1 MDAFIQK
8 YGKDVT
14 GVLSG
19 WDRVRIRGT
28 QRILAN
34 VGGMMSFL
42 SHVGVLMKDFGAF
55 VERTCLRVRAAS
67 EQAARRLDR
76 PVQYLFSSALDKYQ
90 EAQNIA
96 WRDQVKEGLVCVF
109 SCVEP
114 CLAYQVRPDRA
125 TKMIS
130 LVLAPRKCVHL
141 YHYWMHPD
149 FGLMHARLQ
158 TWFPFTVE
166 VCFNGRSWL
175 ARQMD
180 KQGLAY
186 RQRDNCF
193 TWLEDVAA
201 SQKLMEQLRRFRWAG
216 FLRFLAEQVHP
227 LQKEILQGFR
237 TEYYWSMTESEWA
250 TDVMFGSANALA
262 RVYPS
267 LVAGAMT
274 TFSSR
279 DVMRYLGKKPSGP
292 FKGEVVSSYL
302 HRPEGVRVKHSVQ
315 SNSVKMYDKQGT
327 VLRIETTMNDPY
339 RFKAYRPKESD
350 PKGPRQWRYLRKG
363 VADAQRR
370 AEICQGVNDRYLE
383 ALASLD
389 SAIPIRQLVASIC
402 KPTRWKGR
410 NLRALCPWSA
420 VDQELLTVISR
431 GEYVLQGFRNRDL
444 VAHLYPKARGD
455 LAEQRRA
462 SARVTRLLRLLRAHR
477 LIRKI
482 TGTHRYRLTLKGREI
497 ATGVLRYQSATLQQL
512 SRIPA

>member
-8 YGKDVT
+8 YEKDVT
-14 GVLSG
+14 GVLNG
-19 WDRVRIRGT
+19 WDRVRIRGM

-34 VGGMMSFL
+34 VGGMMSYL
-42 SHVGVLMKDFGAF
+42 AHVGVLMKDFGAF
-55 VERTCLRVRAAS
+55 VERTCLRVREAS

-90 EAQNIA
+90 EAENIA
-96 WRDQVKEGLVCVF
+96 RRDQVKEGLVCVF

-130 LVLAPRKCVHL
+130 LQMTPRKCVHL
-141 YHYWMHPD
+141 YHYWMDKD
-149 FGLMHARLQ
+149 FGLMHVRLQ
-158 TWFPFTVE
+158 TWFPFTME
-166 VCFNGRSWL
+166 ICFNGRSWL

-180 KQGLAY
+180 RQGLGY
-186 RQRDNCF
+186 EQRSNCF
-193 TWLEDVAA
+193 TWLQDVPA
-201 SQKLMEQLRRFRWAG
+201 SQQLMKQLLRFRWPA
-216 FLRFLAEQVHP
+216 FLQSLADQVHP
-227 LQKEILQGFR
+227 LQKDILRGFR

-250 TDVMFGSANALA
+250 TDVMFDSPKALA

-267 LVAGAMT
+267 LVEGAMT

-315 SNSVKMYDKQGT
+315 SNSVKMYDKQGN

-389 SAIPIRQLVASIC
+389 SAIPIKQLVASVC
-402 KPTRWKGR
+402 RPTRWKR
-410 NLRALCPWSA
+410 RPVRALQPWSA
-420 VDQELLTVISR
+420 VDQELLAVISR

-444 VAHLYPKARGD
+444 VAHLYPKACGD
-455 LAEQRRA
+455 PAEQHRA
-462 SARVTRLLRLLRAHR
+462 AARITRLLRLLRAHG
-477 LIRKI
+477 LVRKI
-482 TGTHRYRLTLKGREI
+482 SGTHRYRLTPKGREI
-497 ATGVLRYQSATLQQL
+497 TTAVLRYQSATLQQL
-512 SRIPA
+512 SKIPA

>member
-8 YGKDVT
+8 YRKDVT

-19 WDRVRIRGT
+19 WDRVRLRGM

-34 VGGMMSFL
+34 VGGMMSYL
-42 SHVGVLMKDFGAF
+42 SHVGVWLKDFGAY
-55 VERTCLRVRAAS
+55 VERTCLQVRQAS

-96 WRDQVKEGLVCVF
+96 RRDQVKEGLVCVF

-141 YHYWMHPD
+141 YHYWMHQD

-158 TWFPFTVE
+158 TWFPFTME

-180 KQGLAY
+180 KQGLGY

-201 SQKLMEQLRRFRWAG
+201 SQRLMEQLRRFRWPA
-216 FLRFLAEQVHP
+216 FLQSLAEQVHP
-227 LQKEILQGFR
+227 LQKDILQGFR

-250 TDVMFGSANALA
+250 TDVMFGSAKALA
-262 RVYPS
+262 RVYPA

-315 SNSVKMYDKQGT
+315 SNSVKMYDKQGNI
-327 VLRIETTMNDPY
+327 LRIETTMNDPY
-339 RFKAYRPKESD
+339 RFKAYRPKEND
-350 PKGPRQWRYLRKG
+350 PKGARQWRYLRKG
-363 VADAQRR
+363 VADSQRR

-383 ALASLD
+383 ALSSLD
-389 SAIPIRQLVASIC
+389 SAIPIRQLVASVC
-402 KPTRWKGR
+402 KPTRWKSR
-410 NLRALCPWSA
+410 NLRALHPWSEA
-420 VDQELLTVISR
+420 DRELLTVISR

-444 VAHLYPKARGD
+444 VAHLYPQAGD
-455 LAEQRRA
+455 DRQEQRRA
-462 SARVTRLLRLLRAHR
+462 AARVTRLLRLLRAHG
-477 LIRKI
+477 LVRKI
-482 TGTHRYRLTLKGREI
+482 SGTHRYCLTPKGREI
-497 ATGVLRYQSATLQQL
+497 TTAVLRYQSATLQQL
-512 SRIPA
+512 SKIPA

>member
-1 MDAFIQK
+1 MEAFIQK
-8 YGKDVT
+8 YQKDVT

-19 WDRVRIRGT
+19 WDRVRLRGM

-34 VGGMMSFL
+34 VGGMMSYL
-42 SHVGVLMKDFGAF
+42 SHVGVLLKDFGAF
-55 VERTCLRVRAAS
+55 VERTCLRVREAS

-90 EAQNIA
+90 EAQEIA
-96 WRDQVKEGLVCVF
+96 RRDQVQEGLVCVF

-125 TKMIS
+125 TKMIH

-141 YHYWMHPD
+141 YHYWRHKD

-158 TWFPFTVE
+158 TWFPFTME

-180 KQGLAY
+180 QQGLGY
-186 RQRDNCF
+186 VQRDNCF
-193 TWLEDVAA
+193 TWLQDVAA
-201 SQKLMEQLRRFRWAG
+201 SQTLMEQLRRFRWPA
-216 FLRFLAEQVHP
+216 FLQGLAAQVHP
-227 LQKEILQGFR
+227 LLQDVLQGFQ
-237 TEYYWSMTESEWA
+237 TGYYWSMTESEWA
-250 TDVMFGSANALA
+250 TDVMFGSAQALA

-274 TFSSR
+274 TFASR

-302 HRPEGVRVKHSVQ
+302 HRPEGVRVKHSLQ
-315 SNSVKMYDKQGT
+315 SNSVKMYDKRGNI
-327 VLRIETTMNDPY
+327 LRIETTINDPY
-339 RFKAYRPKESD
+339 PFKAYRPKESD

-370 AEICQGVNDRYLE
+370 AEISQGVNDRYLE

-389 SAIPIRQLVASIC
+389 SEVPVRQVVASVC
-402 KPTRWKGR
+402 RPTRWKR
-410 NLRALCPWSA
+410 RPVRPLHPWS
-420 VDQELLTVISR
+420 VIDQELLAVISR

-444 VAHLYPKARGD
+444 VAHLYPKAGD
-455 LAEQRRA
+455 DRQEQRRA
-462 SARVTRLLRLLRAHR
+462 AARVTRLLRLLRAHG
-477 LIRKI
+477 LVRKI
-482 TGTHRYRLTLKGREI
+482 SGTHRYCLTPKGREI
-497 ATGVLRYQSATLQQL
+497 TTAVLRYQSATLQQL
-512 SRIPA
+512 SKIPA

>member
-8 YGKDVT
+8 YRKDVT

-19 WDRVRIRGT
+19 WDRVRIRGM

-34 VGGMMSFL
+34 VGGMMSYL

-55 VERTCLRVRAAS
+55 VERTCLRVRHAS

-96 WRDQVKEGLVCVF
+96 RRDQVKEGLVCVF

-158 TWFPFTVE
+158 TWFPFTME
-166 VCFNGRSWL
+166 ICFNGRSWL

-201 SQKLMEQLRRFRWAG
+201 SQKLMEQLRRFRWPA
-216 FLRFLAEQVHP
+216 FLQSLAAQVHP
-227 LQKEILQGFR
+227 LQKDILQGFR

-250 TDVMFGSANALA
+250 TDVMFGSAQALA
-262 RVYPS
+262 RVYPA

-292 FKGEVVSSYL
+292 FKGEVLSSYL

-315 SNSVKMYDKQGT
+315 SNSVKMYDKQGN

-350 PKGPRQWRYLRKG
+350 PKGARHWRYLRKG

-383 ALASLD
+383 ALSSLD
-389 SAIPIRQLVASIC
+389 SAVPIQQVVASIC
-402 KPTRWKGR
+402 KPTRWKSR
-410 NLRALCPWSA
+410 NLRALHPWSEI
-420 VDQELLTVISR
+420 DHKLLTVISR

-444 VAHLYPKARGD
+444 VAHLYPKVGSD
-455 LAEQRRA
+455 LQERRRA
-462 SARVTRLLRLLRAHR
+462 STRVTHLLRLLRAHG
-477 LIRKI
+477 LVRKI
-482 TGTHRYRLTLKGREI
+482 TGTHHYRLTPKGRRI
-497 ATGVLRYQSATLQQL
+497 TTAVLRYQSATLQQL
-512 SRIPA
+512 SKIPA